1 MIETLQ
7 SLWAGCLQMLNLY
20 DLAIIMLGSMVG
32 TVVGALPGLGPS
44 AGLALMIPLTFTMD
58 ANAGLSLLVGVY
70 MGCMFGG
77 RITSILINT
86 PGDAPAIM
94 TCQDG
99 YPLMCQGR
107 GGFALGLSAISSFVG
122 GACGLLVLIFLAP
135 VITPLVI
142 NFGAPEYF
150 MLLLLGLCTIALLAG
165 DSMLKAIFMTAF
177 GFLIG
182 LVGCDFISGYTRFCY
197 VPDLLEG
204 IEFVVV
210 IMGMYGI
217 GEVLNNVEHQTHL
230 DLGKPNFKM
239 SEYIPSFKELKESA
253 GSIVRGSVIG
263 TVIGIL
269 PAAGGT
275 VATFLSY
282 ATEKKIAK
290 DPNKFGHGDPR
301 GLAAPEAA
309 NNASVGGAL
318 VPLITL
324 GIPGSGGTA
333 IMLGVLIM
341 FGMRPGPLLMAESG
355 DIVWAMIAAL
365 CIANVFLLLSNLLM
379 IPVFVNTI
387 RLVEKNLSMLV
398 LALCCVGAY
407 ALNYNYFNVWLM
419 LIFGLFGYIV
429 KKFKM
434 PAGPL
439 ILSVVLAPSLES
451 YFRQALMISKG
462 SYSIFVTRPVSLVIL
477 IIIVGLFAYG
487 VISKQMKKKKAAAP
501 AASEAA
507 AEDDNDDKE

>member
-1 MIETLQ
+1 MIAILQ
-7 SLWAGCLQMLNLY
+7 NLWGGCLQMLTLY
-20 DLAIIMLGSMVG
+20 NLAIIMLGSMVG

-44 AGLALMIPLTFTMD
+44 AGLALMIPLTFTMHP
-58 ANAGLSLLVGVY
+58 ASGMALLTGVY

-107 GGFALGLSAISSFVG
+107 GGFALGISAISSFVG
-122 GACGLLVLIFLAP
+122 GTFGLIVLIFLAP
-135 VITPLVI
+135 TIASLVI

-165 DSMLKAIFMTAF
+165 DSVIKALFMTAF

-182 LVGCDFISGYTRFCY
+182 LVGCDFVSGYTRFCY
-197 VPDLLEG
+197 FPELLEG
-204 IEFVVV
+204 VEFVVV

-217 GEVLNNVEHQTHL
+217 GEVLSNVENQTHL

-239 SEYIPSFKELKESA
+239 REYLPTMKELKETSGA
-253 GSIVRGSVIG
+253 TLRGSLIG

-275 VATFLSY
+275 IATFLAY
-282 ATEKKIAK
+282 ATEKKVAK
-290 DPNKFGHGDPR
+290 DASKFGHGDPR

-318 VPLITL
+318 VPLITM

-341 FGMRPGPLLMAESG
+341 FGMRPGPLLMTESG
-355 DIVWAMIAAL
+355 DIVWAMIAGL
-365 CIANVFLLLSNLLM
+365 CMANIFLLISNLLM
-379 IPVFVNTI
+379 IPLFVNTI

-398 LALCCVGAY
+398 IALCCVGAY
-407 ALNYNYFNVWLM
+407 ALNYSYFNVWLM
-419 LIFGLFGYIV
+419 LVFGLFGFIV

-439 ILSVVLAPSLES
+439 ILSVVLASSLEG
-451 YFRQALMISKG
+451 YFRQSLMLSKG
-462 SYSIFVTRPVSLVIL
+462 SYMIFVTRPVSLVIL
-477 IIIVGLFAYG
+477 ILIVVTFAYG
-487 VISKQMKKKKAAAP
+487 VISKRVKKSKDVK
-501 AASEAA
+501 
-507 AEDDNDDKE
+507 

>member
-1 MIETLQ
+1 MIEILQ
-7 SLWAGCLQMLNLY
+7 DLWGGCLQMLTVYN
-20 DLAIIMLGSMVG
+20 LAIIMLGSMVG

-44 AGLALMIPLTFTMD
+44 AGLALMIPLTFTMP
-58 ANAGLSLLVGVY
+58 AASGMALLTGVY

-122 GACGLLVLIFLAP
+122 GTFGLIILIFLAP
-135 VITPLVI
+135 TIADLVI

-165 DSMLKAIFMTAF
+165 DSVIKAIFMTAF

-182 LVGCDFISGYTRFCY
+182 LVGCDFVSGYTRFCY
-197 VPDLLEG
+197 FPELLEG
-204 IEFVVV
+204 VEFVVV

-217 GEVLNNVEHQTHL
+217 GEVLSNVENQTHL
-230 DLGKPNFKM
+230 ELGKPNFKM
-239 SEYIPSFKELKESA
+239 REYLPTLKELKENA
-253 GSIVRGSVIG
+253 GATMRGSIIG

-275 VATFLSY
+275 IATFLAY
-282 ATEKKIAK
+282 ATEKKVAK
-290 DPNKFGHGDPR
+290 DPSKFGHGDPR

-318 VPLITL
+318 VPLITM

-341 FGMRPGPLLMAESG
+341 FGMRPGPLLMTESG
-355 DIVWAMIAAL
+355 DIVWAMIAGL
-365 CIANVFLLLSNLLM
+365 CMANIFLLVSNLLM
-379 IPVFVNTI
+379 IPLFVNTI
-387 RLVEKNLSMLV
+387 RIVEKNLSMIV
-398 LALCCVGAY
+398 IALCCVGAY
-407 ALNYNYFNVWLM
+407 ALNYSYFNVWLM
-419 LIFGLFGYIV
+419 LVFGLFGFIV

-439 ILSVVLAPSLES
+439 ILSVVLASSLEG
-451 YFRQALMISKG
+451 YFRQSLMLSKG
-462 SYSIFVTRPVSLVIL
+462 SYMIFLTRPVSLVIF
-477 IIIVGLFAYG
+477 IIILVTFAYG
-487 VISKQMKKKKAAAP
+487 VISKQVKKKKA
-501 AASEAA
+501 
-507 AEDDNDDKE
+507 N

>member
-1 MIETLQ
+1 MIAILQ
-7 SLWAGCLQMLNLY
+7 DLWGGCLQMLTLY
-20 DLAIIMLGSMVG
+20 NLAIIMLGSMVG

-44 AGLALMIPLTFTMD
+44 AGLALMIPLTFTMQP
-58 ANAGLSLLVGVY
+58 ASGMALLTGVY

-107 GGFALGLSAISSFVG
+107 GGFALGISAISSFVG
-122 GACGLLVLIFLAP
+122 GTFGLIVLIFLAP
-135 VITPLVI
+135 TIASLVI

-165 DSMLKAIFMTAF
+165 DSVIKALFMTAF

-182 LVGCDFISGYTRFCY
+182 LVGCDFVSGYTRFCY
-197 VPDLLEG
+197 FPELLEG
-204 IEFVVV
+204 VEFVVV

-217 GEVLNNVEHQTHL
+217 GEVLSNVENQTHL

-239 SEYIPSFKELKESA
+239 REYLPTMKELKETSGA
-253 GSIVRGSVIG
+253 TLRGSLIG

-275 VATFLSY
+275 IATFLAY
-282 ATEKKIAK
+282 ATEKKVAK
-290 DPNKFGHGDPR
+290 DASKFGHGDPR

-318 VPLITL
+318 VPLITM

-341 FGMRPGPLLMAESG
+341 FGMRPGPLLMTESG
-355 DIVWAMIAAL
+355 DIVWAMIAGL
-365 CIANVFLLLSNLLM
+365 CLANIFLLISNLLM
-379 IPVFVNTI
+379 IPLFVNTI

-398 LALCCVGAY
+398 IALCCVGAY
-407 ALNYNYFNVWLM
+407 ALNYSYFNVWLM
-419 LIFGLFGYIV
+419 LVFGLFGFIV

-439 ILSVVLAPSLES
+439 ILSVVLASSLEG
-451 YFRQALMISKG
+451 YFRQSLMLSKG
-462 SYSIFVTRPVSLVIL
+462 SYMIFVTRPVSLVIL
-477 IIIVGLFAYG
+477 ILIVVTFAYG
-487 VISKQMKKKKAAAP
+487 VISKRVKKSKDAK
-501 AASEAA
+501 
-507 AEDDNDDKE
+507 

>member
-1 MIETLQ
+1 MIAILQ
-7 SLWAGCLQMLNLY
+7 DLWGGCLQMLTLY
-20 DLAIIMLGSMVG
+20 NLAIIMLGSMVG

-44 AGLALMIPLTFTMD
+44 AGLALMIPLTFTMQP
-58 ANAGLSLLVGVY
+58 ASGMALLTGVY

-107 GGFALGLSAISSFVG
+107 GGFALGISAISSFVG
-122 GACGLLVLIFLAP
+122 GTFGLIVLIFLAP
-135 VITPLVI
+135 TIASLVI

-165 DSMLKAIFMTAF
+165 DSVIKALFMTAF

-182 LVGCDFISGYTRFCY
+182 LVGCDFVSGYTRFCY
-197 VPDLLEG
+197 FPELLEG
-204 IEFVVV
+204 VEFVVV

-217 GEVLNNVEHQTHL
+217 GEVLSNVENQTHL

-239 SEYIPSFKELKESA
+239 REYLPTMKELKETSGA
-253 GSIVRGSVIG
+253 TLRGSLIG

-275 VATFLSY
+275 IATFLAY
-282 ATEKKIAK
+282 ATEKKVAK
-290 DPNKFGHGDPR
+290 DASKFGHGDPR

-318 VPLITL
+318 VPLITM

-341 FGMRPGPLLMAESG
+341 FGMRPGPLLMTESG
-355 DIVWAMIAAL
+355 DIVWAMIAGL
-365 CIANVFLLLSNLLM
+365 CMANIFLLISNLLM
-379 IPVFVNTI
+379 IPLFVNTI

-398 LALCCVGAY
+398 IALCCVGAY
-407 ALNYNYFNVWLM
+407 ALNYSYFNVWLM
-419 LIFGLFGYIV
+419 LVFGLFGFIV

-439 ILSVVLAPSLES
+439 ILSVVLASSLEG
-451 YFRQALMISKG
+451 YFRQSLMLSKG
-462 SYSIFVTRPVSLVIL
+462 SYMIFVTRPVSLVIL
-477 IIIVGLFAYG
+477 ILIVVTFAYG
-487 VISKQMKKKKAAAP
+487 VISKRVKKSKDVK
-501 AASEAA
+501 
-507 AEDDNDDKE
+507 

>member
-1 MIETLQ
+1 MIEILQ
-7 SLWAGCLQMLNLY
+7 NLWGGCLQMFTLY
-20 DLAIIMLGSMVG
+20 NLAIIMLGSMVG

-44 AGLALMIPLTFTMD
+44 AGLALMIPLTFTMKAD
-58 ANAGLSLLVGVY
+58 AGLALLVGVY

-77 RITSILINT
+77 RITAILINT

-107 GGFALGLSAISSFVG
+107 GGFAMGLSAISSFVG
-122 GACGLLVLIFLAP
+122 GAFGLLVLIFMAP

-165 DSMLKAIFMTAF
+165 DSMFKAILMTAL

-182 LVGCDFISGYTRFCY
+182 LVGIDFISGYTRFCY
-197 VPDLLEG
+197 VPELLEG

-217 GEVLNNVEHQTHL
+217 GEVLSNIENQTHL
-230 DLGKPNFKM
+230 NLGKPNFRM
-239 SEYIPSFKELKESA
+239 REYIPTGKELKESA
-253 GSIVRGSVIG
+253 GSIARGSLIG
-263 TVIGIL
+263 TIIGIL

-282 ATEKKIAK
+282 ATEKKLAK
-290 DPNKFGHGDPR
+290 DPSKFGHGDPR

-341 FGMRPGPLLMAESG
+341 FGMRPGPLLMVESG

-365 CIANVFLLLSNLLM
+365 CLANIFLLLSNLLM
-379 IPVFVNTI
+379 IPLFVNTI
-387 RLVEKNLSMLV
+387 RLVEKNLSVLV

-407 ALNYNYFNVWLM
+407 ALNYSYFNVWLM
-419 LIFGLFGYIV
+419 LLFGVFGFIV

-434 PAGPL
+434 PVGPL

-451 YFRQALMISKG
+451 YFRQSLMLSRG

-477 IIIVGLFAYG
+477 ILIVGVFVYG
-487 VISKQMKKKKAAAP
+487 VVSKQVKKKKAAAK
-501 AASEAA
+501 AA
-507 AEDDNDDKE
+507 AAK

>member
-1 MIETLQ
+1 MIAILQ
-7 SLWAGCLQMLNLY
+7 DLWGGCLQMLTLY
-20 DLAIIMLGSMVG
+20 NLAIIMLGSMVG

-44 AGLALMIPLTFTMD
+44 AGLALMIPLTFTMQP
-58 ANAGLSLLVGVY
+58 ASGMALLTGVY

-107 GGFALGLSAISSFVG
+107 GGFALGISAISSFVG
-122 GACGLLVLIFLAP
+122 GTFGLIVLIFLAP
-135 VITPLVI
+135 TIASLVI

-165 DSMLKAIFMTAF
+165 DSVIKALFMTAF

-182 LVGCDFISGYTRFCY
+182 LVGCDFVSGYTRFCY
-197 VPDLLEG
+197 FPELLEG
-204 IEFVVV
+204 VEFVVV

-217 GEVLNNVEHQTHL
+217 GEVLSNVENQTHL

-239 SEYIPSFKELKESA
+239 REYLPTMKELKETSGA
-253 GSIVRGSVIG
+253 TLRGSLIG

-275 VATFLSY
+275 IATFLAY
-282 ATEKKIAK
+282 ATEKKVAK
-290 DPNKFGHGDPR
+290 DASKFGHGDPR

-318 VPLITL
+318 VPLITM

-341 FGMRPGPLLMAESG
+341 FGMRPGPLLMTESG
-355 DIVWAMIAAL
+355 DIVWAMIAGL
-365 CIANVFLLLSNLLM
+365 CMANIFLLISNLLM
-379 IPVFVNTI
+379 IPLFVNTI

-398 LALCCVGAY
+398 IALCCVGAY
-407 ALNYNYFNVWLM
+407 ALNYSYFNVWLM
-419 LIFGLFGYIV
+419 LVFGLFGFIV

-439 ILSVVLAPSLES
+439 ILSVVLASSLEG
-451 YFRQALMISKG
+451 YFRQSLMLSKG
-462 SYSIFVTRPVSLVIL
+462 SYMIFVTRPVSLVIL
-477 IIIVGLFAYG
+477 ILIVVTFAYG
-487 VISKQMKKKKAAAP
+487 VISKRVKKSKDAK
-501 AASEAA
+501 
-507 AEDDNDDKE
+507 

>member
-1 MIETLQ
+1 MIAILQ
-7 SLWAGCLQMLNLY
+7 NLWGGCLQMLTLY
-20 DLAIIMLGSMVG
+20 NLAIIMLGSMVG

-44 AGLALMIPLTFTMD
+44 AGLALMIPLTFTMQP
-58 ANAGLSLLVGVY
+58 ASGMALLTGVY

-107 GGFALGLSAISSFVG
+107 GGFALGISAISSFVG
-122 GACGLLVLIFLAP
+122 GTFGLIILIFLAP
-135 VITPLVI
+135 TIASLVI

-165 DSMLKAIFMTAF
+165 DSVIKALFMTAF

-182 LVGCDFISGYTRFCY
+182 LVGCDFVSGYTRFCY
-197 VPDLLEG
+197 FPELLEG
-204 IEFVVV
+204 VEFVVV

-217 GEVLNNVEHQTHL
+217 GEVLSNVENQTHL

-239 SEYIPSFKELKESA
+239 REYLPTMKELKETSGA
-253 GSIVRGSVIG
+253 TLRGSLIG

-275 VATFLSY
+275 IATFLAY
-282 ATEKKIAK
+282 ATEKKVAK
-290 DPNKFGHGDPR
+290 DASKFGHGDPR

-318 VPLITL
+318 VPLITM

-341 FGMRPGPLLMAESG
+341 FGMRPGPLLMTESG
-355 DIVWAMIAAL
+355 DIVWAMIAGL
-365 CIANVFLLLSNLLM
+365 CMANIFLLISNLLM
-379 IPVFVNTI
+379 IPLFVNTI

-398 LALCCVGAY
+398 IALCCVGAY
-407 ALNYNYFNVWLM
+407 ALNYSYFNVWLM
-419 LIFGLFGYIV
+419 LVFGLFGFIV

-439 ILSVVLAPSLES
+439 ILSVVLASSLEG
-451 YFRQALMISKG
+451 YFRQSLMLSKG
-462 SYSIFVTRPVSLVIL
+462 SYMIFVTRPVSLVIL
-477 IIIVGLFAYG
+477 ILIVVTFAYG
-487 VISKQMKKKKAAAP
+487 VISKRVKKSKDVK
-501 AASEAA
+501 
-507 AEDDNDDKE
+507 

>member
-1 MIETLQ
+1 
-7 SLWAGCLQMLNLY
+7 
-20 DLAIIMLGSMVG
+20 
-32 TVVGALPGLGPS
+32 
-44 AGLALMIPLTFTMD
+44 MIPLTFTMQP
-58 ANAGLSLLVGVY
+58 ASGMALLTGVY

-107 GGFALGLSAISSFVG
+107 GGFALGISAISSFVG
-122 GACGLLVLIFLAP
+122 GTFGLIVLIFLAP
-135 VITPLVI
+135 TIASLVI

-165 DSMLKAIFMTAF
+165 DSVIKALFMTAF

-182 LVGCDFISGYTRFCY
+182 LVGCDFVSGYTRFCY
-197 VPDLLEG
+197 FPELLEG
-204 IEFVVV
+204 VEFVVV

-217 GEVLNNVEHQTHL
+217 GEVLSNVENQTHL

-239 SEYIPSFKELKESA
+239 REYLPTMKELKETSGA
-253 GSIVRGSVIG
+253 TLRGSLIG

-275 VATFLSY
+275 IATFLAY
-282 ATEKKIAK
+282 ATEKKVAK
-290 DPNKFGHGDPR
+290 DASKFGHGDPR

-318 VPLITL
+318 VPLITM

-341 FGMRPGPLLMAESG
+341 FGMRPGPLLMTESG
-355 DIVWAMIAAL
+355 DIVWAMIAGL
-365 CIANVFLLLSNLLM
+365 CMANIFLLISNLLM
-379 IPVFVNTI
+379 IPLFVNTI

-398 LALCCVGAY
+398 IALCCVGAY
-407 ALNYNYFNVWLM
+407 ALNYSYFNVWLM
-419 LIFGLFGYIV
+419 LVFGLFGFIV

-439 ILSVVLAPSLES
+439 ILSVVLASSLEG
-451 YFRQALMISKG
+451 YFRQSLMLSKG
-462 SYSIFVTRPVSLVIL
+462 SYMIFVTRPVSLVIL
-477 IIIVGLFAYG
+477 ILIVVTFAYG
-487 VISKQMKKKKAAAP
+487 VISKRVKKSKDVK
-501 AASEAA
+501 
-507 AEDDNDDKE
+507 

>member
-1 MIETLQ
+1 MIAILQ
-7 SLWAGCLQMLNLY
+7 DLWGGCLQMLTLY
-20 DLAIIMLGSMVG
+20 NLAIIMLGSMVG

-44 AGLALMIPLTFTMD
+44 AGLALMIPLTFTMQP
-58 ANAGLSLLVGVY
+58 ASGMALLTGVY

-107 GGFALGLSAISSFVG
+107 GGFALGISAISSFVG
-122 GACGLLVLIFLAP
+122 GTFGLIVLIFLAP
-135 VITPLVI
+135 TIASLVI

-165 DSMLKAIFMTAF
+165 DSVIKALFMTAF

-182 LVGCDFISGYTRFCY
+182 LVGCDFVSGYTRFCY
-197 VPDLLEG
+197 FPELLEG
-204 IEFVVV
+204 VEFVVV

-217 GEVLNNVEHQTHL
+217 GEVLSNVENQTHL

-239 SEYIPSFKELKESA
+239 REYLPTMKELKETSGA
-253 GSIVRGSVIG
+253 TLRGSLIG

-275 VATFLSY
+275 IATFLAY
-282 ATEKKIAK
+282 ATEKKVAK
-290 DPNKFGHGDPR
+290 DASKFGHGDPR

-318 VPLITL
+318 VPLITM

-341 FGMRPGPLLMAESG
+341 FGMRPGPLLMTESG
-355 DIVWAMIAAL
+355 DIVWAMIAGL
-365 CIANVFLLLSNLLM
+365 CLANIFLLISNLLM
-379 IPVFVNTI
+379 IPLFVNTI
-387 RLVEKNLSMLV
+387 RLVAKNLSMLV
-398 LALCCVGAY
+398 IALCCVGAY
-407 ALNYNYFNVWLM
+407 ALNYSYFNVWLM
-419 LIFGLFGYIV
+419 LVFGLFGFIV

-439 ILSVVLAPSLES
+439 ILSVVLASSLEG
-451 YFRQALMISKG
+451 YFRQSLMLSKG
-462 SYSIFVTRPVSLVIL
+462 SYMIFVTRPVSLVIL
-477 IIIVGLFAYG
+477 ILIVVTFAYG
-487 VISKQMKKKKAAAP
+487 VISKRVKKSKDAK
-501 AASEAA
+501 
-507 AEDDNDDKE
+507 

>member
-1 MIETLQ
+1 
-7 SLWAGCLQMLNLY
+7 
-20 DLAIIMLGSMVG
+20 
-32 TVVGALPGLGPS
+32 
-44 AGLALMIPLTFTMD
+44 MIPLTFTMKAD
-58 ANAGLSLLVGVY
+58 AGLALLVGVY

-77 RITSILINT
+77 RITAILINT

-107 GGFALGLSAISSFVG
+107 GGFAMGLSAISSFVG
-122 GACGLLVLIFLAP
+122 GAFGLLVLIFLAP

-165 DSMLKAIFMTAF
+165 DSMFKAILMTAL

-182 LVGCDFISGYTRFCY
+182 LVGIDFISGYTRFCY
-197 VPDLLEG
+197 VPELLEG

-217 GEVLNNVEHQTHL
+217 GEVLSNIENQTHL
-230 DLGKPNFKM
+230 NLGKPNFKM
-239 SEYIPSFKELKESA
+239 REYIPSFKELKESS
-253 GSIVRGSVIG
+253 GSIVRGSLIG

-282 ATEKKIAK
+282 ATEKKLAK
-290 DPNKFGHGDPR
+290 DPSKFGHGDPR

-341 FGMRPGPLLMAESG
+341 FGMRPGPLLMVESG
-355 DIVWAMIAAL
+355 NIVWAMIAAL
-365 CIANVFLLLSNLLM
+365 CLANIFLLISNLLM
-379 IPVFVNTI
+379 IPLFVNTI
-387 RLVEKNLSMLV
+387 RLVEKNLSVLV

-407 ALNYNYFNVWLM
+407 ALNYSYFNVWLM
-419 LIFGLFGYIV
+419 LLFGVFGFIV

-434 PAGPL
+434 PVGPL

-451 YFRQALMISKG
+451 YFRQSLMLSRG

-477 IIIVGLFAYG
+477 ILILGVFVYG
-487 VISKQMKKKKAAAP
+487 VVSKQVKKRKAAAK
-501 AASEAA
+501 AA
-507 AEDDNDDKE
+507 AAQ

>member
-1 MIETLQ
+1 MIAILQ
-7 SLWAGCLQMLNLY
+7 DLWGGCLQMLTLY
-20 DLAIIMLGSMVG
+20 NLAIIMLGSMVG

-44 AGLALMIPLTFTMD
+44 AGLALMIPLTFTMQP
-58 ANAGLSLLVGVY
+58 ASGLALLTGVY

-107 GGFALGLSAISSFVG
+107 GGFALGISAISSFVG
-122 GACGLLVLIFLAP
+122 GTFGLIVLIFLAP
-135 VITPLVI
+135 TIAALVI

-165 DSMLKAIFMTAF
+165 DSVIKALFMTAF

-182 LVGCDFISGYTRFCY
+182 LVGCDFVSGYTRFCY
-197 VPDLLEG
+197 FPELLEG
-204 IEFVVV
+204 VEFVVV

-217 GEVLNNVEHQTHL
+217 GEVLSNVENQTHL

-239 SEYIPSFKELKESA
+239 KEYLPTMRELKETSGA
-253 GSIVRGSVIG
+253 TLRGSIIG
-263 TVIGIL
+263 TIIGIL

-275 VATFLSY
+275 IATFLAY
-282 ATEKKIAK
+282 ATEKKVAK
-290 DPNKFGHGDPR
+290 DASKFGHGDPR

-318 VPLITL
+318 VPLITM

-341 FGMRPGPLLMAESG
+341 FGMRPGPLLMTESG
-355 DIVWAMIAAL
+355 DIVWAMIAGL
-365 CIANVFLLLSNLLM
+365 CMANIFLLISNLLM
-379 IPVFVNTI
+379 IPLFVNTI

-398 LALCCVGAY
+398 IALCCVGAY
-407 ALNYNYFNVWLM
+407 ALNYSYFNVWLM
-419 LIFGLFGYIV
+419 LVFGLFGFIV

-439 ILSVVLAPSLES
+439 ILSVVLASSLEG
-451 YFRQALMISKG
+451 YFRQSLMLSKG
-462 SYSIFVTRPVSLVIL
+462 SYMIFVTRPVSLVIL
-477 IIIVGLFAYG
+477 ILIVVTFAYG
-487 VISKQMKKKKAAAP
+487 VISKRVKKSKDAK
-501 AASEAA
+501 
-507 AEDDNDDKE
+507 